1 MYMVLCPCVVS
12 SLSLLMFFMC
22 LESSTYQIVDKFKVG
37 GIISLF
43 LTGLWM
49 GNLILTL
56 HHESS
61 WAVNEIGDVQM
72 ANLYYFTW
80 GTALNAGLLMSSYV
94 KKVFPS
100 KSKHLMVRKLEL

>member
-1 MYMVLCPCVVS
+1 
-12 SLSLLMFFMC
+12 
-22 LESSTYQIVDKFKVG
+22 
-37 GIISLF
+37 
-43 LTGLWM
+43 M